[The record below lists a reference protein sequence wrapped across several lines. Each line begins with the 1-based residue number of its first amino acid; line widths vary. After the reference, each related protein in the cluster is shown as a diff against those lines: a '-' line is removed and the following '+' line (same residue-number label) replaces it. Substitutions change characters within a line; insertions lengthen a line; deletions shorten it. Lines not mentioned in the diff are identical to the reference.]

1 MGSLLAIVVVI
12 VVGYAV
18 ASVFRARRR
27 SLVPKRGLGVA
38 ADLGG
43 LADAPTVRIRSVTRE
58 SPERVRVVFAQPEAP
73 DMEIVVSLGDDEF
86 GSALLE
92 KWQKDGSDIA
102 MVIPP
107 ESQLVRL
114 RSVESLQHLTLRRT
128 DGA

>member
-1 MGSLLAIVVVI
+1 
-12 VVGYAV
+12 
-18 ASVFRARRR
+18 
-27 SLVPKRGLGVA
+27 
-38 ADLGG
+38 
-43 LADAPTVRIRSVTRE
+43 
-58 SPERVRVVFAQPEAP
+58 
-73 DMEIVVSLGDDEF
+73 MEIVVSLGDDEF

-92 KWQKDGSDIA
+92 EWQKDGSDIA